1 MVVLRSVGAALWV
14 SAWLFAWGQMAAGQD
29 LQEIVEM
36 DLEELAQVEIA
47 TGISVPISEAPA
59 VATVI
64 TAEEI
69 AAMGATDLDQ
79 VLETVPGLHLVPSPI
94 RRFDPIHSLRGIHSE
109 NGSRILF
116 LLDGVP
122 ITQAFGSGQIFNLRL
137 PVHHIARIE
146 LIRGPGSAVYG
157 ADAFAGVVNVITKTG
172 EEIGGTEV
180 GISAGSFGTR
190 NVWLQHGGRV
200 GSWNLSVAVDWYET
214 DGDEDRIITRDGQTT
229 IDEVVRETISEE

>member
-79 VLETVPGLHLVPSPI
+79 VLETGRAWLVADLSGREPGQ
-94 RRFDPIHSLRGIHSE
+94 GI
-109 NGSRILF
+109 
-116 LLDGVP
+116 D
-122 ITQAFGSGQIFNLRL
+122 
-137 PVHHIARIE
+137 HHR
-146 LIRGPGSAVYG
+146 P
-157 ADAFAGVVNVITKTG
+157 
-172 EEIGGTEV
+172 
-180 GISAGSFGTR
+180 
-190 NVWLQHGGRV
+190 
-200 GSWNLSVAVDWYET
+200 
-214 DGDEDRIITRDGQTT
+214 
-229 IDEVVRETISEE
+229 